1 MPNSISAKNHV
12 KKAPPTKN
20 RQADY
25 AGKGLHPNNLHN
37 HGYDFPALIKS
48 HQALDACV
56 TTNKYDS
63 VSIDFSDPIAVKTL
77 NCALLKHHYG
87 IVEWDIPQGF
97 LCPPI
102 PGRVDYIHYVA
113 ELLKVSH
120 SDQKTA
126 FNHSSVKLLDI
137 GTGANGI
144 YSLLAC
150 QVYGWQCTASDI
162 DPLSLNN
169 VANIIAKNPAL
180 NNRLQLRLQ
189 HQKSRIFEGIIEE
202 GDYFDISVCN
212 PPFHASLEE
221 ALNNSQKKR
230 DNLAINRNESTINS
244 ANQNASVAN
253 FGGQKAELWCKGG
266 ESKFLRMMIKESKNF
281 GHQCHWFTSLISK
294 GDNVK
299 PAIKLLSKLEATDI
313 KQIEMTQGNKIT
325 RILAWTF
332 ANADRQ

>member
-1 MPNSISAKNHV
+1 V
-12 KKAPPTKN
+12 KKAPITKN
-20 RQADY
+20 NRAHH

-48 HQALDACV
+48 HQALDGYV

-77 NCALLKHHYG
+77 NSALLKQHYG

-120 SDQKTA
+120 SDKKTA

-144 YSLLAC
+144 YSILAC
-150 QVYGWQCTASDI
+150 QVYGWHCTASDI
-162 DPLSLNN
+162 DPLSLDN

-189 HQKSRIFEGIIEE
+189 HEKNHIFEGIIEE
-202 GDYFDISVCN
+202 GDYFDVSVCN
-212 PPFHASLEE
+212 PPFHCSLEE
-221 ALNNSQKKR
+221 AMKSSQNKR
-230 DNLAINRNESTINS
+230 DNLAINRNANTASQTS
-244 ANQNASVAN
+244 AVSN
-253 FGGQKAELWCKGG
+253 FGGHKAELWCKGG
-266 ESKFLRMMIKESKNF
+266 ESKFLRMMIKESKTF
-281 GHQCHWFTSLISK
+281 GNQCHWFTSLISK
-294 GDNVK
+294 SDNVK
-299 PAIKLLSKLEATDI
+299 PAMKLLRKLEATDI
-313 KQIEMTQGNKIT
+313 KEIEMKQGNKIT

-332 ANADRQ
+332 VNTH

>member
-1 MPNSISAKNHV
+1 V
-12 KKAPPTKN
+12 KKAPITKN
-20 RQADY
+20 NRAHH

-37 HGYDFPALIKS
+37 HSYDFPALIKS
-48 HQALDACV
+48 HQALDGYV

-77 NCALLKHHYG
+77 NSALLKQHYG

-120 SDQKTA
+120 SDKKTA

-144 YSLLAC
+144 YSILAC
-150 QVYGWQCTASDI
+150 QVYGWHCTASDI
-162 DPLSLNN
+162 DPLSLDN

-189 HQKSRIFEGIIEE
+189 HEKNHIFEGIIEE
-202 GDYFDISVCN
+202 GDYFDVSVCN
-212 PPFHASLEE
+212 PPFHCSLEE
-221 ALNNSQKKR
+221 AMKSSQNKR
-230 DNLAINRNESTINS
+230 DNLAINRNANTASQTS
-244 ANQNASVAN
+244 AVSN
-253 FGGQKAELWCKGG
+253 FGGHKAELWCKGG
-266 ESKFLRMMIKESKNF
+266 ESKFLRMMIKESKTF
-281 GHQCHWFTSLISK
+281 GNQCHWFTSLISK
-294 GDNVK
+294 SDNVK
-299 PAIKLLSKLEATDI
+299 PAMKLLRKLEATDI
-313 KQIEMTQGNKIT
+313 KEIEMKQGNKIT

-332 ANADRQ
+332 VNTH

>member
-1 MPNSISAKNHV
+1 V
-12 KKAPPTKN
+12 KKAPITKN
-20 RQADY
+20 NRAHH

-37 HGYDFPALIKS
+37 HSYDFPALIKS
-48 HQALDACV
+48 HQALDGYV

-77 NCALLKHHYG
+77 NSALLKQHYG

-120 SDQKTA
+120 SDKKTA

-144 YSLLAC
+144 YSILAC
-150 QVYGWQCTASDI
+150 QVYGWHCTASDI
-162 DPLSLNN
+162 DPLSLDN

-189 HQKSRIFEGIIEE
+189 HEKNHIFEGIIEE
-202 GDYFDISVCN
+202 GDYFDVSVCN
-212 PPFHASLEE
+212 PPFHCSLEE
-221 ALNNSQKKR
+221 AMKSSQNKR
-230 DNLAINRNESTINS
+230 DNLAINRNANTASQTS
-244 ANQNASVAN
+244 AVSN

-266 ESKFLRMMIKESKNF
+266 ESKFLRMMIKESKTF
-281 GHQCHWFTSLISK
+281 GNQCHWFTSLISK
-294 GDNVK
+294 SDNVK
-299 PAIKLLSKLEATDI
+299 PAMKLLRKLEATDI
-313 KQIEMTQGNKIT
+313 KEIEMKQGNKIT

-332 ANADRQ
+332 VNTH

>member
-1 MPNSISAKNHV
+1 V
-12 KKAPPTKN
+12 KKAPPTINN
-20 RQADY
+20 RVHK

-37 HGYDFPALIKS
+37 HGYDFAALIKS
-48 HQALDACV
+48 HQALDAYV
-56 TTNKYDS
+56 TTNKYNS
-63 VSIDFSDPIAVKTL
+63 ESIDFSDPIAVKTL

-87 IVEWDIPQGF
+87 IVKWDVPQGF

-144 YSLLAC
+144 YSILAC

-162 DPLSLNN
+162 DPLSLDN
-169 VANIIAKNPAL
+169 VANIISKNPAL
-180 NNRLQLRLQ
+180 NNRLQLRHQ
-189 HQKSRIFEGIIEE
+189 HDKNHIFEGIIQE
-202 GDYFDISVCN
+202 GDYFDVSVCN

-221 ALNNSQKKR
+221 ALKSSQQKR
-230 DNLAINRNESTINS
+230 DNLAINRDVNTT
-244 ANQNASVAN
+244 NASRQSSSTSN

-266 ESKFLRMMIKESKNF
+266 ESKFLRMMIKESKRF
-281 GHQCHWFTSLISK
+281 GNQCRWFTSLISK
-294 GDNVK
+294 NDNVK
-299 PAIKLLSKLEATDI
+299 PAMKLLRKLEATDI
-313 KQIEMTQGNKIT
+313 KEIEMKQGNKIT

-332 ANADRQ
+332 VNTH